1 MRKPYMTQ
9 QMISRTDEEDRII
22 RQPELLSLVGFSKS
36 HLVRLEKSG
45 QFPERIK
52 LGDRRVGWSFNEVQ
66 RWIKEHKLNRVP
78 EKGDKSQTTQ

>member
-1 MRKPYMTQ
+1 MTSQ
-9 QMISRTDEEDRII
+9 IISRKNEEDRII

-66 RWIKEHKLNRVP
+66 EWVKARKYNRTVTL
-78 EKGDKSQTTQ
+78 E